1 MATPFAVPGPE
12 YGTVGWTHDDG
23 TIHVVL
29 TGEIDLSCRAEIEKA
44 GVAISDAMPRDVL
57 VNVTDVTFFGSEGL
71 RLLADAIQIAVMDHR
86 RQVTLHNPDR
96 QLMHTVELFGMR
108 DQITVTSDT

>member
-1 MATPFAVPGPE
+1 MATPFGVPGPA

-23 TIHVVL
+23 TIHVAL

-44 GVAISDAMPRDVL
+44 GAAISDAMPRDVR
-57 VNVTDVTFFGSEGL
+57 VDVTDVTFFGSEGL
-71 RLLADAIQIAVMDHR
+71 RLLADAIQITVIDHG

-96 QLMHTVELFGMR
+96 QLIHTVELFGML
-108 DQITVTSDT
+108 DQITFSSDT